1 MRIRAVS
8 VAVVLGAALSLAL
21 LVWPQA
27 LGLERQPIFAHA
39 VSLRALAAIAA
50 GALAIGFAVLAMSA
64 RPVRLL
70 ASALAVLLIAFAGA
84 TTAVSLDRGTDNTE
98 LTDQSEDVTVLSWNT
113 LGDAPGAAAIAELV
127 WREDADIVSL
137 PETSR
142 GLGDEVAAML
152 HPDRPMTVLAL
163 DYGESTSRSTTLL
176 VSAALGDYRID
187 EDAPATAVLPTLVAV
202 PVDGT
207 GPTIVAVHTLAP
219 IPPMIAAWDADL
231 RIVASMCTAD
241 SVILAGDF
249 NATVDH
255 FAGLGTLSG
264 ADLGRCSDAALAAGA
279 AGLGTWPTWLP
290 APLGSPIDH
299 VLTTPDWQV
308 LAVRIGATDD
318 SGSDHR
324 PLVVQLDPPG

>member
-1 MRIRAVS
+1 MSARL
-8 VAVVLGAALSLAL
+8 VAGFVLLGAAIGLAL

-27 LGLERQPIFAHA
+27 LGLERTPIFAHA
-39 VSLRALAAIAA
+39 VALRTFAAIAA
-50 GALAIGFAVLAMSA
+50 VVLAVGFVVLAAVA

-70 ASALAVLLIAFAGA
+70 ASALAMLLVLFAGA
-84 TTAVSLDRGTDNTE
+84 TSSIALDRGIVNSGVTD
-98 LTDQSEDVTVLSWNT
+98 LTTDVTVLTWNT
-113 LGDAPGAAAIAELV
+113 LEDGPGAAAIAELV
-127 WREDADIVSL
+127 LREEGDIVSL

-142 GLGDEVAAML
+142 ALGEEVAAL
-152 HPDRPMTVLAL
+152 VEAERPMTVLNL
-163 DYGESTSRSTTLL
+163 DYGEATSRSTTLL
-176 VSAALGDYRID
+176 VSTVLGEYRVN

-219 IPPMIAAWDADL
+219 IPPMIAAWEADL
-231 RIVASMCTAD
+231 RIVAEMCSDD

-255 FAGLGTLSG
+255 FAGLGTLPK
-264 ADLGRCSDAALAAGA
+264 AQLGRCTDAALAGDS
-279 AGLGTWPTWLP
+279 AGLGTWPTWLDP
-290 APLGSPIDH
+290 PLGSPIDH
-299 VLTTPDWQV
+299 VLATPNWRV
-308 LAVRIGATDD
+308 LAVRVADD